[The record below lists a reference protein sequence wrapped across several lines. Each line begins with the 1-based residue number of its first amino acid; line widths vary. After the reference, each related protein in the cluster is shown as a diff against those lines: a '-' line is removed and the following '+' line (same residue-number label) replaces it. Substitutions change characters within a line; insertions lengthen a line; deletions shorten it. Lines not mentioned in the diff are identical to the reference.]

1 VFVGGV
7 FFFFSTKEKSSPY
20 YPQKKKMDWCEKL
33 DKKRKGST
41 MAKKKYSRYTKE
53 LKAAIIAEYAKDE
66 IGYHLIAKKFGM
78 TRDAVRGIIKGS
90 RNAKKTNVDNEV
102 DVERMKNLSL
112 ENPKIDLK
120 KLDKDARDYIEDLE
134 AGLSFFR
141 NYSELLEETY
151 LKDVIKKDKKK

>member
-1 VFVGGV
+1 
-7 FFFFSTKEKSSPY
+7 
-20 YPQKKKMDWCEKL
+20 
-33 DKKRKGST
+33 
-41 MAKKKYSRYTKE
+41 
-53 LKAAIIAEYAKDE
+53 
-66 IGYHLIAKKFGM
+66 
-78 TRDAVRGIIKGS
+78 
-90 RNAKKTNVDNEV
+90 
-102 DVERMKNLSL
+102 MKNLSL